1 MDFSIREDDFV
12 RLCELMGQGD
22 TTEALRLIIKMGR
35 LSSMYQ
41 GYLMDLR
48 SSVDDN
54 ISKIDEMKRRGE

>member
-1 MDFSIREDDFV
+1 
-12 RLCELMGQGD
+12 MGQGD